1 MDDINVKNS
10 KSKNRSDEWSKKNY
24 YDEKEDEKN
33 NKLSKKDSKKSVM
46 EDKEE
51 AKLSKKDSKKSTHIE
66 EINEHKNDAYFA
78 KNEAKIKFKRD
89 LNPLPETSI
98 KIKHT
103 KKKTKN
109 EVDDFQNE
117 SSFTN
122 KTNLFITNN
131 DARSPS
137 PDLFMAKSI
146 QLKNRKSMEIG
157 SEDGTAVGNDS
168 DAEIYPGI
176 LPGIL

>member
-1 MDDINVKNS
+1 MDDINGKKS

-33 NKLSKKDSKKSVM
+33 IKLSKKNSKKSVM
-46 EDKEE
+46 EEKEE

-66 EINEHKNDAYFA
+66 EINEHKNDSYFA

-98 KIKHT
+98 KIKPT

-109 EVDDFQNE
+109 EVDDLQNE
-117 SSFTN
+117 TSFT
-122 KTNLFITNN
+122 
-131 DARSPS
+131 
-137 PDLFMAKSI
+137 
-146 QLKNRKSMEIG
+146 
-157 SEDGTAVGNDS
+157 
-168 DAEIYPGI
+168 
-176 LPGIL
+176 